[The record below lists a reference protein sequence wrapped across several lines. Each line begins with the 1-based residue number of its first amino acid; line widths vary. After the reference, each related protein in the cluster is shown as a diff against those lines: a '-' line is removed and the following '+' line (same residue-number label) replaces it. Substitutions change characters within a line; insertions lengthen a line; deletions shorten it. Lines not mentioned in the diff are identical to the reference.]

1 MENCIF
7 IFESERFVSMPV
19 CLCKD
24 WKNVV
29 ASLKTTRWEEYK
41 RNIKLKTPFLAK
53 QRYKRRK
60 RYKKLAEI
68 IQTTYFKIKE
78 MDIN

>member
-41 RNIKLKTPFLAK
+41 RNIKVENTLFGQTKIQKTK
-53 QRYKRRK
+53 
-60 RYKKLAEI
+60 EI
-68 IQTTYFKIKE
+68 
-78 MDIN
+78 